1 MSTMRAIAAV
11 LIAGMLA
18 VHHGAAAQP
27 APFGH
32 ACVAQNGVRFCPTT
46 SLADRVP
53 TWDGLPIDID
63 VTLPPTGDGPFPT
76 IFMLH
81 GLGGS
86 KVDFEAPT
94 PNGTSNATFHYNNVF
109 FAQRGYLV
117 VNYSARGWGNSCGAT
132 ASRTSDCATG
142 WIRLADQRWEI
153 RDAQHFM
160 GVLVDAGLADPD
172 ALGATGVSYGGVR
185 ASSSRPSATSCE
197 TPPASSSSGAVP
209 PAGGC
214 TSRGLAALAVVGY

>member
-46 SLADRVP
+46 SLADRVT

-117 VNYSARGWGNSCGAT
+117 VNYVPEDGETRAARRRHARPTAPPDGSVSPISAGRSAT
-132 ASRTSDCATG
+132 RSISWVSWWTRASPTPMRSAPRVCRTA
-142 WIRLADQRWEI
+142 
-153 RDAQHFM
+153 
-160 GVLVDAGLADPD
+160 
-172 ALGATGVSYGGVR
+172 GVR